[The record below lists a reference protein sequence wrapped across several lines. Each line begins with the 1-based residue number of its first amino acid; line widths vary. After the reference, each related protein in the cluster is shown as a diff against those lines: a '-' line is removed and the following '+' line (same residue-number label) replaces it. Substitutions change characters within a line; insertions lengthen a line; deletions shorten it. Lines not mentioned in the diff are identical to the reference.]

1 MASAVYPMDLA
12 PRLIELDYRIEA
24 DTSLA
29 AQGPRGLSWPI
40 WARPWGG
47 VCNAAFQLMLSQSWD
62 FFHLHIMGGDRVNH
76 FYWGQWED
84 GGPAAAGF
92 DEFYRRMDSYIGELA
107 QHLPPGCRLVVLSE
121 HGFTRAK
128 GTVFINRWLEENG
141 YLHFSRGRKELRN
154 MHPESKAYSLV
165 PGRIY
170 INLEGRE
177 ERGRVANGKPY
188 EELREELV
196 NRLSGLPHPETGQ
209 PVLGRVLRREEI
221 YSGPHISRAPD
232 LVIEPLSGYDLKANL
247 TGPGVVGP
255 PELSGVHTF
264 DDAFLYTR
272 RQPDAPVRT
281 AGSPSWM

>member
-29 AQGPRGLSWPI
+29 AQDPEAYLADLGETMGR
-40 WARPWGG
+40 RF
-47 VCNAAFQLMLSQSWD
+47 NAAFQLMHSQSWD

-121 HGFTRAK
+121 HGFTRAQGHGVHQPLAGGK
-128 GTVFINRWLEENG
+128 RLSALQPGPQGTAQHAPRRARPTAWC
-141 YLHFSRGRKELRN
+141 R
-154 MHPESKAYSLV
+154 
-165 PGRIY
+165 GRIY

-209 PVLGRVLRREEI
+209 PVLGRVLRARRDLQRPTHQPG
-221 YSGPHISRAPD
+221 SGPGHRTPERLRPQGQPHRPRRGGPARAFGGAH
-232 LVIEPLSGYDLKANL
+232 L
-247 TGPGVVGP
+247 
-255 PELSGVHTF
+255 
-264 DDAFLYTR
+264 
-272 RQPDAPVRT
+272 
-281 AGSPSWM
+281 